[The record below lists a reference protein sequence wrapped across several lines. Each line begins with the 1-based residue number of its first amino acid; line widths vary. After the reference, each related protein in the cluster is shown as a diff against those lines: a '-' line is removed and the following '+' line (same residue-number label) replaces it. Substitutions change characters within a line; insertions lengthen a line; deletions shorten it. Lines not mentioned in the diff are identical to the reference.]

1 MEAIKARAR
10 IGPNRQLTWLEPLP
24 PLLEGLVE
32 VILLCPQET
41 DRGQKETISGR
52 PQFGS
57 AQGLIKMAD
66 DFDAP
71 LADFQEYMA

>member
-1 MEAIKARAR
+1 MEAIKAKAR
-10 IGPNRQLTWLEPLP
+10 IGPNRQLTWLEPMP
-24 PLLEGLVE
+24 PLLEGQVE
-32 VILLCPQET
+32 VILLYPQATGVASEAAS
-41 DRGQKETISGR
+41 SGR

-57 AQGLIKMAD
+57 ARGLIEIAD

>member
-1 MEAIKARAR
+1 MEAIKAKAR
-10 IGPNRQLTWLEPLP
+10 IGPDHKLTWLEPLP
-24 PLLEGLVE
+24 PLLEGPVE
-32 VILLCPQET
+32 VILLYPQAT
-41 DRGQKETISGR
+41 DISWKVTPSGH

-57 AQGLIKMAD
+57 AKGLIKMAD